1 VNIFELAS
9 GDWEG
14 TEFVIGSSESFY
26 IRDSSGASLGIGAAG
41 SITAS
46 LGSTFTFAGT
56 LAGTAGT
63 FAGTLTPSTPTPSI
77 TFDFRKIHGEDIR
90 PYIVRVVVERG
101 TLGIDSSLLSFKLNS
116 GPGYRVVHFTGGAT
130 WVLGRNPDILV
141 EPE

>member
-1 VNIFELAS
+1 MNIFELAS

-14 TEFVIGSSESFY
+14 CTYPGPTSEFY
-26 IRDSSGASLGIGAAG
+26 IRDSGASLGIGAAG
-41 SITAS
+41 SLTAS
-46 LGSTFTFAGT
+46 LATFTFAGT
-56 LAGTAGT
+56 LS
-63 FAGTLTPSTPTPSI
+63 TPSTPSI

-116 GPGYRVVHFTGGAT
+116 GPGYRVVPFTGGAT